1 MFDDLRDLYS
11 DAIRQHGRKPLHAR
25 RPDGYDLSARGD
37 NPMCGDRVQVFV
49 RSGGGRIA
57 QAGFEARGCEVTTA
71 SADMMC
77 EAVAGLSPEQAR
89 AVAGQVEAMA
99 RTGACPECDAVME
112 RLRPLSAVHEY
123 PSRVRCVTLPWD
135 ALLQALGTRGDTA
148 DAGAEKEMADERR

>member
-11 DAIRQHGRKPLHAR
+11 DAIRAHGRRPAHAR
-25 RPDGYDLSARGD
+25 KPDGFDGSARGD

-49 RSGGGRIA
+49 RRDDGRVA
-57 QAGFEARGCEVTTA
+57 EAGFEARGCEITTA

-77 EAVAGLSPEQAR
+77 EAVAGLSVQEVQRLA
-89 AVAGQVEAMA
+89 ADVERMA
-99 RTGACPECDAVME
+99 RTGACPGCGAALE

-135 ALLQALGTRGDTA
+135 ALISALGEGEQR
-148 DAGAEKEMADERR
+148 